1 MFLQIDIRILTL
13 HSHKTVVREMQ
24 DCRQTIRCL
33 HHLWRITSN
42 RSFERIVLGNTSFF
56 SPHRDRSNIRCRMDS
71 EELSSH
77 LSYRRL
83 NRQVHLMIALR
94 SDVKVPLFTII
105 EDHLVCRYTIL
116 VRCRCFLPER
126 SLTICNNSSAQS
138 RPQSIP
144 FAIMM
149 APATRLHT
157 EEAQHREFAI
167 PRIHI
172 IWSGIINI
180 ITRPMIDPHI
190 RRISCYLHSIL
201 ITFWE
206 RTV

>member
-13 HSHKTVVREMQ
+13 HSHYTIIRKVQ
-24 DCRQTIRCL
+24 YSRQTIASFHHFRCIA
-33 HHLWRITSN
+33 RN

-94 SDVKVPLFTII
+94 SDVKVPLFTIVK
-105 EDHLVCRYTIL
+105 DHLVCRYTIL

-138 RPQSIP
+138 RTQSIP
-144 FAIMM
+144 FTIVM

-157 EEAQHREFAI
+157 EEAQHREFTI